1 MPAWVTP
8 QNPGTD
14 PQRLKHLFPNHT
26 LAQALKAHEA
36 TLCNLYAEQLL
47 LGTPSQG
54 AGKPTNAGGQ
64 LCLGC
69 ALR

>member
-1 MPAWVTP
+1 MPAWVTA

-14 PQRLKHLFPNHT
+14 PQRLTHHFPSHT
-26 LAQALKAHEA
+26 LAQAIKGHEA
-36 TLCNLYAEQLL
+36 TLCNLHASQLN

-54 AGKPTNAGGQ
+54 AGKPAGTAT